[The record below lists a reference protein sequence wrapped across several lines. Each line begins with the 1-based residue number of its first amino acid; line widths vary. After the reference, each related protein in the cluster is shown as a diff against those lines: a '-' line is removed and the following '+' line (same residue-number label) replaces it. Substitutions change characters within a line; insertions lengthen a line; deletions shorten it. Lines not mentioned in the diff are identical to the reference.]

1 MSVIRRQRRW
11 NSCYPNGSTSRSPD
25 RSTKD
30 ARIKEIEAL
39 QQHIFDYSKTR
50 KIYLE
55 YKRLPKAKKAEFYE
69 LHRAEIELQEAARA
83 VFDQLPEGTKLP
95 TVKELNAERTRLIQ
109 KRQAE
114 YTEYRKV
121 KAKRTEFIHAK
132 QNADV
137 IFYRQQEHYDRTREK

>member
-1 MSVIRRQRRW
+1 MTNEAVTGADQLLASIKE
-11 NSCYPNGSTSRSPD
+11 
-25 RSTKD
+25 KD

-39 QQHIFDYSKTR
+39 RQHIFDYSKTR

-83 VFDQLPEGTKLP
+83 SFDQLPEGTKLP
-95 TVKELNAERTRLIQ
+95 TVKELSAERTRLIRE
-109 KRQAE
+109 RQAE
-114 YTEYRKV
+114 YAEYRNV
-121 KAKRTEFIHAK
+121 KADRTEFIRAK

-137 IFYRQQEHYDRTREK
+137 ILYKQVIENDEKQHVK